1 MTIDKN
7 GVALVGLLYRHLT
20 RRLLVEQS
28 LSYVLVTPY
37 TVAKSRTGGV
47 LSRLLSRITL
57 ELVGAQMIAM
67 DLKVTQD
74 YASIIRN
81 REVSESF
88 NASNLLATYVEQNLA
103 PSGGFRHRTLLL
115 IFRGENPCQQLAQV
129 CGSFQQEDC
138 GVEMMTGMSI
148 RDTYADLIF
157 SDATKKN
164 VTYFEPAVLTAQ
176 TQSEADTTLS
186 LFSSWLPSQSN
197 IIVNRPKEEL
207 EKMEK
212 TLVIIKPDNWR
223 YASSR
228 PGMIID
234 MFSRTGLRI
243 VGIKVLKMS
252 VAQALEFY
260 GPTKEGLK
268 KKLAPIYGMQARE
281 LLEREFNIPLNEDM
295 EGLLTSSFGDMYS
308 EDQFE
313 RIVEFMAGIKPS
325 DINEDERDNPGLVK
339 CMVLVYEGVN
349 AVQKIRTVLGPT
361 DPNKAPAGTIRRE
374 FGTNIKVNAAHASDS
389 PENALREIG
398 ILRLEENPCSSIL
411 EKYITTSLP
420 PRVIASPQPEL

>member
-1 MTIDKN
+1 M
-7 GVALVGLLYRHLT
+7 
-20 RRLLVEQS
+20 EQS

-67 DLKVTQD
+67 DLKLTQD

-81 REVSESF
+81 RDVVESF
-88 NASNLLATYVEQNLA
+88 NASTLLATYIEQNLA
-103 PSGGFRHRTLLL
+103 PSGGFRHRSLLL
-115 IFRGENPCQQLAQV
+115 IFKGENPCLQLTQV
-129 CGSFQQEDC
+129 CGTFQQEDC

-157 SDATKKN
+157 SDTSKEK

-176 TQSEADTTLS
+176 SQSEADTTLS
-186 LFSSWLPSQSN
+186 IFSSWLPSQSN

-212 TLVIIKPDNWR
+212 SLVIIKPDNWR

-252 VAQALEFY
+252 VSQALQFY

-268 KKLAPIYGMQARE
+268 KKLAPIYGMQAKE
-281 LLEREFNIPLNEDM
+281 LLEREFNIPLNGNLQDI
-295 EGLLTSSFGDMYS
+295 LTSSFGDMYS

-313 RIVEFMAGIKPS
+313 RIVEFMTGIKPG
-325 DINEDERDNPGLVK
+325 DIDKEDWDKPGLVK
-339 CMVLVYEGVN
+339 CMVLVYEGIN

-398 ILRLEENPCSSIL
+398 ILRLEENTCASLL
-411 EKYITTSLP
+411 EKYVSFSLP
-420 PRVIASPQPEL
+420 PSTIKQ